1 MSFARC
7 RLLSLF
13 VGPVV
18 VLAACS
24 DDGGTAYDF
33 SEVSATVAAFVE
45 AEELNGAGLVVVHR
59 EEGVIHHEHWG
70 EFDEER
76 VSLIASSSKMIT
88 AGVLLRLHDDGLLDI
103 DAPIADVVEWGAA
116 NPDVTTAQ
124 LISNSS
130 GLVGL
135 LPNPSYVPYGCQF
148 DAAWDLQTCAERI
161 FTTPDDDA
169 DIVPPD
175 VEFRYGG
182 AQWQVAGAV
191 AEIASGKTW
200 AELIDEIYVEPCGLE
215 TLAFNNHFSQ
225 MRSGFRYPTMFDGD
239 TSVLRETENPNVEGG
254 AYVTTG
260 DYGALL
266 LMHLRDGRCGDE
278 QVLSPEA
285 LDRMHGDRIAAVY
298 DGDAWSP
305 DNGYGMGWW
314 IDRDTARI
322 SDGGAYGSEPW
333 LDVEAGY
340 GTYLVLEADADLGIR
355 LADGL
360 YDLVEAAVTSSG

>member
-1 MSFARC
+1 MSVGPW
-7 RLLSLF
+7 RLLWSF
-13 VGPVV
+13 VALVV
-18 VLAACS
+18 VAACG
-24 DDGGTAYDF
+24 DDGGSAYDF
-33 SEVSATVAAFVE
+33 SEVSATVADFVE
-45 AEELNGAGLVVVHR
+45 IEGLNGAGLVVVTR

-70 EFDEER
+70 DFHEGR
-76 VSLIASSSKMIT
+76 VSLIASSSKMIA

-116 NPDVTTAQ
+116 NPSVTTAQ

-135 LPNPSYVPYGCQF
+135 LPNPGYVPYGCQF
-148 DAAWDLQTCAERI
+148 DSAWDLQACAERV
-161 FTTPDDDA
+161 FTTTDDDA
-169 DIVPPD
+169 DVVPPD

-191 AEIASGKTW
+191 AEIVSGKTW

-215 TLAFNNHFSQ
+215 ALAFSNHFNQ
-225 MRSGFRYPTMFDGD
+225 FRSGSSYPRLFDGD
-239 TSVLRETENPNVEGG
+239 PSVLRATENPNVEAG

-285 LDRMHGDRIAAVY
+285 LGRMHSDRIAAAY
-298 DGDAWSP
+298 DGDAWST

-314 IDRDTARI
+314 IDRDSGRI

-333 LDVEAGY
+333 LDFEEGY
-340 GTYLVLEADADLGIR
+340 GVYLVLEANADLGIR
-355 LADGL
+355 LADAL
-360 YDLVEAAVTSSG
+360 YDLVDAAVTGSPA